1 MKIITFVSFV
11 LLAVFFGIAAYM
23 LFSPLMG
30 YLSGVCTVMGAV
42 VLSRENNIKK
52 NGGNYYG

>member
-23 LFSPLMG
+23 MCSPFMG
-30 YLSGVCTVMGAV
+30 YLSGVCTVVGAV
-42 VLSRENNIKK
+42 TISKNNDI
-52 NGGNYYG
+52 

>member
-1 MKIITFVSFV
+1 MKILTFVSFL

-30 YLSGVCTVMGAV
+30 YLSGVCTMVGAV
-42 VLSRENNIKK
+42 AISK
-52 NGGNYYG
+52 NDDI

>member
-23 LFSPLMG
+23 MYSPFMG
-30 YLSGVCTVMGAV
+30 YLSGVCTVVGAV
-42 VLSRENNIKK
+42 VISQNDDV
-52 NGGNYYG
+52 